1 MFIKHTSYI
10 KRLVCINDI
19 KVKQSITESVLNDS
33 FHCRTGTAVG
43 GVSVSGRAV
52 IGVTRLQ

>member
-1 MFIKHTSYI
+1 MFIKQTSYI
-10 KRLVCINDI
+10 KQLVCINVI

-33 FHCRTGTAVG
+33 FRCLAGTAVG